1 MRLVPIE
8 YRSLDLYVR
17 FDRDDGEPTGIFAF
31 AGKVSGKD
39 THTDLDEV
47 FSAGAVEEI
56 HDLGRAS
63 LAQVLEDEAAERQ
76 DQIDACWD
84 TPYQHRMAA

>member
-1 MRLVPIE
+1 MRMVPIE
-8 YRSLDLYVR
+8 YRSLDLVVR
-17 FDRDDGEPTGIFAF
+17 FDSDDGEPTGIFAF
-31 AGKVSGKD
+31 AGTVNGKD
-39 THTDLDEV
+39 KYTDLDEV

-56 HDLGRAS
+56 HELGRES

-76 DQIDACWD
+76 DNIDRCWD